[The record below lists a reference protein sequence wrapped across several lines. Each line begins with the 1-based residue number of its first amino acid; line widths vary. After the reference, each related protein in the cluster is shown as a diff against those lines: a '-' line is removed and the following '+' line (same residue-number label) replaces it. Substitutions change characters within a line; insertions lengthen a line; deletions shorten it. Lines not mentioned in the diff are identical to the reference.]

1 MHIDVSKD
9 PELSNLIVCSCCG
22 EVVDPKLVKDETLQ
36 AAHYCKHVSAA
47 WKDNVKHYALEPKFV
62 TLPKF
67 YLLLKDDSN
76 VFIKPWSILYAIF
89 GESLA
94 ILYFWFLFN

>member
-9 PELSNLIVCSCCG
+9 PELSKLIVCSCCG
-22 EVVDPKLVKDETLQ
+22 EVVDPKLTKDETLQ
-36 AAHYCKHVSAA
+36 AAHYCKHVSAV
-47 WKDNVKHYALEPKFV
+47 WKNNVSLKALEPKFV

-67 YLLLKDDSN
+67 YQLLKDDLD
-76 VFIKPWSILYAIF
+76 VFIRPWSILYAIF